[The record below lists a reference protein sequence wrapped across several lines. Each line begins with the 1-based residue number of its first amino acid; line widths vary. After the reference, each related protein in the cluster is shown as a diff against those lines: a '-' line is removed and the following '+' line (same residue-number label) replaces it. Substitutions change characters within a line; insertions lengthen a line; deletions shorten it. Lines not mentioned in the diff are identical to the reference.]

1 MIEIIT
7 TSGVSLDI
15 DPSYEFEIEMENP
28 MLDDTHIPIAYST
41 SIAFLPTAKN
51 KSVFGYLAA
60 MYREPDVK
68 QLMVS
73 IHAGGIP
80 LFWGRLEYE
89 SMEDGNLNYTFA
101 GRDLEDEWDENIHT
115 LEHLSKLDFSI
126 SSIFSGELSSTLR
139 KIMSGEMTTDFELPM
154 IVSSENITDVEYKT
168 NDLGKESVELAV
180 KYHNYFWSP
189 LATMTSPAVKVSA
202 ILSKAFKNVSIS
214 ENLKTAYES
223 LAILAL
229 YRKKAVS
236 ASGLQQG
243 SGTKHML
250 DIASMLP
257 ECTVFD
263 LVSNLAKMFCASV
276 FRDGEKFR
284 LLSNKE
290 VLLDNNVIDWSDKVS
305 DEFSLSVEPSSSYIF
320 GFANDSEENTYTA
333 DKENYVSTNDAGSIY
348 ECLTINEILN
358 KIRFSKDYVAVKY
371 LATGDMYSGKAMQ
384 ITTQAGSSFTLPYAD
399 MLLHKMEK
407 FSSDEEQESSFD
419 NSVELKCVRCIP
431 ISCTNPFLGTNVS
444 SYHMC
449 PIVKFPASEDNRPT
463 EIWIG
468 AMLNGHLIDKGY
480 AFVRQTESSER
491 ENALDASNP
500 NISLNPSVL
509 YRRFHRQFAEF
520 LSLKKRV
527 IATQVFLSMQEIS
540 ELRLYQKISICNQSF
555 LIKKITFN
563 FSADREGVDTQV
575 ELIDCPLKFD
585 TPGFSFTD
593 PISGATVDGCN
604 AIRLHYWGEDTDT
617 RQCQLV
623 ADYPVKSDI
632 YANFYRGGQLFP
644 IKIMAGDTRSGVIDG
659 DGTISAI
666 GPTEDAHYR
675 YLWSGRKYIS
685 E

>member
-7 TSGVSLDI
+7 ASGVSLDI

-68 QLMVS
+68 QLSVS

-89 SMEDGNLNYTFA
+89 SMEDGKLNYTFA
-101 GRDLEDEWDENIHT
+101 GRDLEDEWGDKIHT
-115 LEHLSKLDFSI
+115 LKHLSKLEFSV
-126 SSIFSGELSSTLR
+126 SSIFSGELHSTLR
-139 KIMSGEMTTDFELPM
+139 KIMSGEEVADFELPM
-154 IVSSENITDVEYKT
+154 IVGSENITDVEYAT
-168 NDLGKESVELAV
+168 NNLGKDAVALAV

-189 LATMTSPAVKVSA
+189 LAAMTSPAVKVSA
-202 ILSKAFKNVSIS
+202 ILSKALQNVTIS

-229 YRKKAVS
+229 YRKKAIS
-236 ASGLQQG
+236 ESGLQQG
-243 SGTKHML
+243 SGANLVL
-250 DIASMLP
+250 DIANLLP
-257 ECTVFD
+257 ECTIFD
-263 LVSNLAKMFCASV
+263 LVSNIAKMFCATV
-276 FRDGEKFR
+276 FRDGER
-284 LLSNKE
+284 YCLLSNKE
-290 VLLDNNVIDWSDKVS
+290 VLLDDNVIDWSNKVS
-305 DEFSLSVEPSSSYIF
+305 DEFSLSTEPSSSYTF
-320 GFANDSEENTYTA
+320 GFANDSDENTYTA
-333 DKENYVSTNDAGSIY
+333 DKENYVSNNEGGNIV
-348 ECLTINEILN
+348 ECLTINEVIN
-358 KIRFSKDYVAVKY
+358 TMKNSEDFVAVKY

-384 ITTQAGSSFTLPYAD
+384 ITTQAGSSFTLPFAD
-399 MLLHKMEK
+399 MLLHKMEN
-407 FSSDEEQESSFD
+407 FTPNEDTDSSFD

-431 ISCTNPFLGTNVS
+431 IRCTNPFLGTTVS

-449 PIVKFPASEDNRPT
+449 PIVKFPTSEDTRPT
-463 EIWIG
+463 DIWIG

-480 AFVRQTESSER
+480 AFARQTETGER
-491 ENALDASNP
+491 ENALDASNL

-509 YRRFHRQFAEF
+509 YRRYHRQFADF
-520 LSLKKRV
+520 LSLKRRT
-527 IATQVFLSMQEIS
+527 ITTQVFLSMQEIS

-563 FSADREGVDTQV
+563 FSAEREGADTQV
-575 ELIDCPLKFD
+575 ELIDCPLRFD

-593 PISGATVDGCN
+593 PISGQTVDGCN

-632 YANFYRGGQLFP
+632 YANFYKAGMLFP
-644 IKIMAGDTRSGVIDG
+644 IKIMAGDTHSLVIDG
-659 DGTISAI
+659 DGSISAI
-666 GPTEDAHYR
+666 APTEDAHYR